1 MRSLIKAA
9 LAGSLV
15 LVPGSAVLAQS
26 TNSAPQVYQ
35 TESRNPAAG
44 SQANAEL
51 FYMIQQLQREIRELR
66 GRVEEQGNKID
77 RLTRQ
82 GRDRYVD
89 LDQRILELS
98 SRLESSGPVPS
109 PSAATGAGAEAGG
122 NPVKSREYRQPGAE
136 EKAEYQAIQTLIRE
150 KKAYDEAIGRLYD
163 FIDKY
168 PEGDLV
174 VNAYYWL
181 GEVYLVQPKLEQA
194 KQAFTIV
201 ATRYRDHRK
210 APDAVYKLGITL
222 DRLGKKEAARERMKT
237 VIGDYPDSNAANLAR
252 DYLKEQA

>member
-1 MRSLIKAA
+1 MRSLIKAT

-15 LVPGSAVLAQS
+15 LMPGGAVIAQS
-26 TNSAPQVYQ
+26 TDSAPQIYQ
-35 TESRNPAAG
+35 TESRNPAAA
-44 SQANAEL
+44 SQANAGL

-66 GRVEEQGNKID
+66 GQVEEQGNKID
-77 RLTRQ
+77 RLTSQ

-98 SRLESSGPVPS
+98 SRLESSG
-109 PSAATGAGAEAGG
+109 SAASSGPEGSPEG
-122 NPVKSREYRQPGAE
+122 NGEPIESKEYRQPGQE
-136 EKAEYQAIQTLIRE
+136 EKAEYQAIQKLIRE
-150 KKAYDEAIGRLYD
+150 QKAYDEAIGRLYD

-222 DRLGKKEAARERMKT
+222 DRQGEKEAARERMQT
-237 VIGDYPDSNAANLAR
+237 VIRDYPDSNAADLAR
-252 DYLKEQA
+252 DYLEGQA